1 MKKTI
6 VLSLQIFI
14 SALLFGQ
21 HTFNDITSQMG
32 IGGFTGLGHAVGWG
46 DVDNDGDPDF
56 AVSNQDGN
64 GFWFYRNEITS
75 FTNFTSQAGLGG
87 LSGDKIIFAEV
98 TGDDLPD
105 LILKPRGS
113 GQYLFKSN
121 GDGTFTNITTT
132 SNISG
137 SIYNV
142 ADFDNNGFLDLVSDA
157 GDNISIL
164 YNNGNETFE
173 SPQAIGT
180 FLSSWG
186 VVCLDYDN
194 DGLMDIY
201 GTTYGNYPNKLFR
214 NNGDGTF
221 EDRTSEAGVNY
232 SQGAHGLDVGDFNND
247 GWTDIYVGSYSSLS
261 CKLFQNNGDG
271 TFMDVSV
278 QTGTTGHNDTRTVT
292 FVDYNNDGWLDI
304 FSSHHDFYS
313 YSNTLLRSNNG
324 DNFTNVANS
333 MNISGE
339 FIGDYFGVGWA
350 DYNNDGAMD
359 LFSAG
364 HIDKYNLFRNENCPN
379 NYLII
384 KLTGVYSNYSAIGAK
399 VKVWA
404 GGQMIARDLLAN
416 GGLHDFSDTRLH
428 FGLND
433 NTVADSIEIR
443 WPGGIIQRLE
453 NIPSNQYLTV
463 VEDSTTTGLFDN
475 RSQKKINMEVFPNP
489 VDQLTTINYHL
500 TVKGPATLTVYDIY
514 GKVVA
519 TLFDNEQ
526 DRGKH
531 KFQWRINVN
540 IISGVYL
547 LRLTTSKEIATR
559 RILIK

>member
-1 MKKTI
+1 MKKTAT
-6 VLSLQIFI
+6 IF
-14 SALLFGQ
+14 LLFFICTLLYSQ

-56 AVSNQDGN
+56 AVSNQDGT
-64 GFWFYRNEITS
+64 GFWFYRNDITT
-75 FTNFTSQAGLGG
+75 FTNITNQAGLGG
-87 LSGDKIIFAEV
+87 LSGDKMIFAEV

-105 LILKPRGS
+105 LILKPRSS

-121 GDGTFTNITTT
+121 GDGTFTNITAA

-142 ADFDNNGFLDLVSDA
+142 ADFDNNGFLDLVSIA
-157 GDNISIL
+157 GDDISIL

-173 SPQAIGT
+173 SPQVIGP

-201 GTTYGNYPNKLFR
+201 GTTYGDSPNRLYK

-221 EDRTSEAGVNY
+221 EDRTMQAGVNY
-232 SQGAHGLDVGDFNND
+232 SQAAHGLDVGDYNND
-247 GWTDIYVGSYSSLS
+247 GFTDIYVGSYSSLN
-261 CKLFQNNGDG
+261 CKLFKNNGDG
-271 TFMDVSV
+271 TFTDVSS
-278 QTGTTGHNDTRTVT
+278 QTGTTGHHDTRTVT

-304 FSSHHDFYS
+304 FSSHHDFFV

-324 DNFTNVANS
+324 NNFTNVANS
-333 MNISGE
+333 MNLSGE
-339 FIGDYFGVGWA
+339 WIGDYFGVGWA

-359 LFSAG
+359 LFAAG
-364 HIDKYNLFRNENCPN
+364 HIDKYNLFQNENCPN
-379 NYLII
+379 NYLNL
-384 KLTGVYSNYSAIGAK
+384 KLIGAYSNYSAIGSR

-404 GGQMIARDLLAN
+404 GGQMFARSLLAN
-416 GGLHDFSDTRLH
+416 GGLHDFSAIRLH

-433 NTVADSIEIR
+433 NFLIDSLEII

-453 NIPSNQYLTV
+453 NIPANQQLTV
-463 VEDSTTTGLFDN
+463 VEDSTTTGVFDSGA
-475 RSQKKINMEVFPNP
+475 RKRIILEVFPNP
-489 VDQLTTINYHL
+489 VDHSTTINYQL
-500 TVKGPATLTVYDIY
+500 TVKGLVALTVYDIY

-519 TLFDNEQ
+519 TLVDNEQ
-526 DRGKH
+526 ERGEY
-531 KFQWRINVN
+531 KFQWRISDN
-540 IISGVYL
+540 IIPGIYL
-547 LRLTTSKEIATR
+547 LRLTTNQEIAMR
-559 RILIK
+559 KIIIK